1 MNTNTFLIVAGV
13 LAVVCIFLYN
23 SIIAKRNNVK
33 NAFASIDAM
42 LKKRFDLIPNLV
54 ATAQQSAKF
63 EQSTLDMIVRLRSE
77 GTAALGSGSKKAAEI
92 DREMSKALKGF
103 MIQVENYPDL
113 KSNQNFLQLQ
123 HALQEIEDQ
132 LAATRRTYNATVTIY
147 NNALDM
153 FPSNLF
159 AAMLNFKPEALFEA
173 TNDERQNVDVKKLFA
188 SK

>member
-1 MNTNTFLIVAGV
+1 MNTNTFIIVAVG
-13 LAVVCIFLYN
+13 LAVICIFLYN
-23 SIIAKRNNVK
+23 SIIAKRNNVS

-63 EQSTLDMIVRLRSE
+63 EQTTLDNIVRLRSE
-77 GTAALGSGSKKAAEI
+77 GMQQVAGSQRAAEI
-92 DREMSKALKGF
+92 DREMTKAIKGF
-103 MIQVENYPDL
+103 MVQVENYPDL
-113 KSNQNFLQLQ
+113 KTSQNFLQLQ

-159 AAMLNFKPEALFEA
+159 AAMLNFKPAALFEA
-173 TNDERQNVDVKKLFA
+173 SEEERKNVDVKKLFA